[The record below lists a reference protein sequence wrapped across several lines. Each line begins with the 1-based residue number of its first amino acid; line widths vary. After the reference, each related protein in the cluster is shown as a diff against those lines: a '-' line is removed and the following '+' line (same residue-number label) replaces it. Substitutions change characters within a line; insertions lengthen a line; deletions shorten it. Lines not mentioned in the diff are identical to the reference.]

1 MTCTIANQKSWP
13 WKPLLGKNLPTQGMR
28 QAPISSGLGL
38 SNGVLFL
45 EQRMELDKFCFAFSS
60 FLDLSL
66 VWWIFTDVVFR
77 FWSFSLLLF
86 SFIGFYLNIPFKFFD
101 ITQGQKA
108 RLLSPVISSGSAR
121 CLQFY
126 YYMGGT
132 FVGELI
138 VYTQK
143 NALWQLI
150 GDQGPVW
157 KKGVIPLNIKEK
169 TFQVCDL

>member
-1 MTCTIANQKSWP
+1 MIN
-13 WKPLLGKNLPTQGMR
+13 
-28 QAPISSGLGL
+28 
-38 SNGVLFL
+38 FL
-45 EQRMELDKFCFAFSS
+45 
-60 FLDLSL
+60 
-66 VWWIFTDVVFR
+66 T
-77 FWSFSLLLF
+77 LF

-108 RLLSPVISSGSAR
+108 RLISPDILAGSAH

-143 NALWQLI
+143 SGEPVWQLI

-157 KKGVIPLNIKEK
+157 KEGVIPLNIIGK
-169 TFQVCDL
+169 TFQVCYL

>member
-1 MTCTIANQKSWP
+1 MIFIDFVFW
-13 WKPLLGKNLPTQGMR
+13 
-28 QAPISSGLGL
+28 
-38 SNGVLFL
+38 
-45 EQRMELDKFCFAFSS
+45 FSS
-60 FLDLSL
+60 
-66 VWWIFTDVVFR
+66 I
-77 FWSFSLLLF
+77 SLLLF

-108 RLLSPVISSGSAR
+108 RLLSPVISSGSAH

-143 NALWQLI
+143 NGEPLWQLI

-157 KKGVIPLNIKEK
+157 KKGVIPLNITEK
-169 TFQVCDL
+169 FQVRYW